1 MLDIWIDDINIAPF
15 IWIFILIVVL
25 PVQIALCFN
34 AKSKILRFLP
44 IIILSV
50 LTVATAIAATIGTDW
65 SAVFYLIIAVYFAIM
80 LFVCGIGWGIW
91 AIVRKTKQPPIC

>member
-25 PVQIALCFN
+25 PVQLGLCFKV
-34 AKSKILRFLP
+34 KSKIVRLFP
-44 IIILSV
+44 VIILSV
-50 LTVATAIAATIGTDW
+50 LTVATAIASAIGTDW
-65 SAVFYLIIAVYFAIM
+65 DAVFYLITAVYFAIM

-91 AIVRKTKQPPIC
+91 AMVRKTKQPPIC